1 MTWLVSVGPL
11 DLKAVP
17 LPHLRNSSVDQGLA
31 ALLEGSDMLPGAWQA
46 SPHSHPPRTPLSI
59 GESSREILDQ
69 AVKTATWTKGG
80 VAC

>member
-1 MTWLVSVGPL
+1 M
-11 DLKAVP
+11 
-17 LPHLRNSSVDQGLA
+17 DQGSA

-46 SPHSHPPRTPLSI
+46 SPHSRPPPQTPLSI
-59 GESSREILDQ
+59 GKSSREILDQ